1 LNFGLVKQHRA
12 HQGATSTSEEGAEHS
27 LECSIAEVRRRE
39 ALMGTTLM
47 RATFHSSGDDGERIP
62 IPRLLIPA
70 FEPAIKRS
78 PPS

>member
-1 LNFGLVKQHRA
+1 
-12 HQGATSTSEEGAEHS
+12 
-27 LECSIAEVRRRE
+27 
-39 ALMGTTLM
+39 MGTTLM